1 MTLKPTLI
9 ITRGYPGCGKTTWAN
24 QFCQASPMT
33 TRISRDDIRFNL
45 LGIPQAAGVGTN
57 AQEIQVSRIHHLL
70 VNELLASG
78 RNVVVDDTN
87 LQLKVARKW
96 ADAAQMVGADFVVKD
111 FPASME
117 LCLGRNERRRVM
129 GGRYVPPA
137 IIENMAKKHPFPL
150 PEVKPSDAVSFDY
163 RYEPN
168 PELPEAYVFDVDG
181 TLAQMDGR
189 SPYEWHRVHTDKL
202 KPDVAGMAYA
212 LKAIGFKIIVMS
224 GRDGACFDLTKQWLD
239 KHGIAH
245 DLLVMRP
252 VGDTRKDNIVKVELF
267 REHVAPFYCV
277 RGTFDDRNQVVAMWR
292 AIGLTCFQVAD
303 GNF

>member
-1 MTLKPTLI
+1 MSTLT
-9 ITRGYPGCGKTTWAN
+9 ITRGYPACGKTTWAN
-24 QFCQASPMT
+24 GRVLKDPSI
-33 TRISRDDIRFNL
+33 TRISRDDIRFNM
-45 LGIPQAAGVGTN
+45 LGIPQSQGVGTN
-57 AQEIQVSRIHHLL
+57 EQEIQVSRIHHLL
-70 VNELLASG
+70 VNEMLASG
-78 RNVVVDDTN
+78 RNVIVDDTN

-111 FPASME
+111 FE
-117 LCLGRNERRRVM
+117 VDVDECIYRNNQRSIS
-129 GGRYVPPA
+129 GGRHVPVE
-137 IIENMAKKHPFPL
+137 IIKNMAKKHPFPL
-150 PEVKPSDAVSFDY
+150 PVVYASDAVSFNY

-168 PELPEAYVFDVDG
+168 PLLPEAYIFDVDG

-212 LKAIGFKIIVMS
+212 LHALGFKIIVMS

-239 KHGIAH
+239 THRISH

-252 VGDTRKDNIVKVELF
+252 KGDTRKDNIIKVELF
-267 REHVAPFYCV
+267 REHVAPYYCV
-277 RGTFDDRNQVVAMWR
+277 RGTFDDRNQVVEMWR
-292 AIGLTCFQVAD
+292 SIGLTCFQVCE

>member
-1 MTLKPTLI
+1 MSNLI

-24 QFCQASPMT
+24 GKCLQDRSI
-33 TRISRDDIRFNL
+33 TRISRDDIRFNM
-45 LGIPQAAGVGTN
+45 LGIDPKAGVGTN

-78 RNVVVDDTN
+78 RNVIVDDTN

-96 ADAAQMVGADFVVKD
+96 ADAAQMVGAEFEVVDFEVDVD
-111 FPASME
+111 E
-117 LCLGRNERRRVM
+117 CIYRNNARAIS
-129 GGRYVPPA
+129 GGRHVPVQ
-137 IIENMAKKHPFPL
+137 IIRNMAAKHPFPFL
-150 PEVKPSDAVSFDY
+150 EVKPSDAVSFDY
-163 RYEPN
+163 RYTLDPT
-168 PELPEAYVFDVDG
+168 LPEAYVFDVDG

-212 LKAIGFKIIVMS
+212 LKALGYKIIVMS

-239 KHGIAH
+239 KHSIAH
-245 DLLVMRP
+245 DLLVMRAM
-252 VGDTRKDNIVKVELF
+252 GDTRKDNIIKVELF
-267 REHVAPFYCV
+267 REKVAPNYCV

-292 AIGLTCFQVAD
+292 QIGLTCFQVCD